1 MRRID
6 REMDSLFALQI
17 LDKCPYAV
25 LSMITSENAP
35 YCIPLSIV
43 RIGNKIYFHSAKE
56 GRKISTLRQHSQ
68 VCLSCVGDIH
78 CMENKFTLE
87 YESAVI
93 NGIAQEVFNEEEK
106 ILALMHDILE
116 DTSVT
121 VKDLEEFGYNTDIL
135 NMLLYLLIK
144 VKVFIPISVCIIMMI
159 NTIPPINI

>member
-17 LDKCPYAV
+17 LDKCSYAV

-106 ILALMHDILE
+106 ILALRKICE
-116 DTSVT
+116 KYTP
-121 VKDLEEFGYNTDIL
+121 L
-135 NMLLYLLIK
+135 NMKEFDNAIERSLSRTAVWEIEIESITGKRKKYDK
-144 VKVFIPISVCIIMMI
+144 NGNEMKFKRME
-159 NTIPPINI
+159 

>member
-106 ILALMHDILE
+106 ILALRKICE
-116 DTSVT
+116 KYTP
-121 VKDLEEFGYNTDIL
+121 L
-135 NMLLYLLIK
+135 NMKEFDNAIERSLSRTAVWEIEIESITGK
-144 VKVFIPISVCIIMMI
+144 RKKDDKNGNEMKFKRME
-159 NTIPPINI
+159 

>member
-1 MRRID
+1 
-6 REMDSLFALQI
+6 MDSLFALQI

-106 ILALMHDILE
+106 ILALRKICE
-116 DTSVT
+116 KYTP
-121 VKDLEEFGYNTDIL
+121 L
-135 NMLLYLLIK
+135 NMKEFDNAIERSLSRTAVWEIEIESITGKRKKYDK
-144 VKVFIPISVCIIMMI
+144 NGNEMKFKRME
-159 NTIPPINI
+159 

>member
-106 ILALMHDILE
+106 ILALRKICE
-116 DTSVT
+116 KYTP
-121 VKDLEEFGYNTDIL
+121 L
-135 NMLLYLLIK
+135 NMKEFDNAIERSLSRTAVWEIEIESITGKRKKYDK
-144 VKVFIPISVCIIMMI
+144 NGNEMKFKRME
-159 NTIPPINI
+159 